1 MRAALAVLCCLG
13 CSWSHHPA
21 VYGLATVDTLLF
33 ACDATQTYTAS
44 NGGAWDGG
52 VHEGDPVQG
61 RAPSGARMYGLM
73 AINIGVAVAVTA
85 LPIPDWAKASALG
98 MIGANVTRGVL
109 RNSRYATG
117 CGLGTQTAE
126 AAIARH

>member
-1 MRAALAVLCCLG
+1 MRAALLVVLCVG
-13 CSWSHHPA
+13 CSWSHRPA
-21 VYGLATVDTLLF
+21 VYGLAAVDTLLF

-44 NGGAWDGG
+44 NGGAWDGA
-52 VHEGDPVQG
+52 VHEADPVQG
-61 RAPSGARMYGLM
+61 MAPSGARMYGLM

-98 MIGANVTRGVL
+98 VIGANVTRGVV
-109 RNSRYATG
+109 RNNRYATR
-117 CGLGTQTAE
+117 CGLGGQTAD